1 MHKYGYK
8 NGILLGLGL
17 YTVGALMFYPAA
29 GSRSYAMFLFAL
41 FVIASGATFLETVA
55 NPYITKLGDPATS
68 EQRLNF
74 AQSFNGV
81 GAFLAPIVGGQVI
94 LSGIE
99 KTQSELQGMSPDQLN
114 QYLLSEAATVKLPY
128 LIMAGIVFLVAMF
141 FWSHIFLK

>member
-1 MHKYGYK
+1 MLKDRLPFFFK
-8 NGILLGLGL
+8 TSNLS
-17 YTVGALMFYPAA
+17 AF
-29 GSRSYAMFLFAL
+29 

-55 NPYITKLGDPATS
+55 NPYISVLGDKDTS

-99 KTQSELQGMSPDQLN
+99 HTPEELSRMTATQLN
-114 QYLLSEAATVKLPY
+114 QYLQYEAGSAFRK
-128 LIMAGIVFLVAMF
+128 
-141 FWSHIFLK
+141 